1 MSRQEGRKIKGDR
14 SDHSIYIWLALVAG
28 LIIAFGLAWRT
39 NSAAA
44 AVAQAP
50 KSYPAPA
57 SLDSLGRYLRPIAL
71 TSARRP
77 AEATELFVRPD
88 YYAQPDRGD
97 WPDDGVRAPSGPA
110 RPRWVVSAILL
121 TDAQRMAVVNDS
133 VVVVGST
140 LPGGARIV
148 EIQSDRVVLQES
160 GGVRRVISLNR

>member
-1 MSRQEGRKIKGDR
+1 MGDR
-14 SDHSIYIWLALVAG
+14 PDQSNYIWLALVAG
-28 LIIAFGLAWRT
+28 LIIAFGVAWRT

-57 SLDSLGRYLRPIAL
+57 ALDSLRRYLQPIAL

-77 AEATELFVRPD
+77 AEATELFIRQD
-88 YYAQPDRGD
+88 YYAQPDRAEFTDNGA
-97 WPDDGVRAPSGPA
+97 RAPSGPT

-121 TDAQRMAVVNDS
+121 TDAQKMAVVNDS

>member
-1 MSRQEGRKIKGDR
+1 MSLREGRKIKGDR
-14 SDHSIYIWLALVAG
+14 SDQSIYIWLALVAG
-28 LIIAFGLAWRT
+28 LIIAFGFAWRT

-57 SLDSLGRYLRPIAL
+57 TLDSLGRYLRPIAL
-71 TSARRP
+71 TAARRP
-77 AEATELFVRPD
+77 AEATELFVRED
-88 YYAQPDRGD
+88 YYAQPNRGEWED
-97 WPDDGVRAPSGPA
+97 VARAPSGPA

>member
-1 MSRQEGRKIKGDR
+1 M
-14 SDHSIYIWLALVAG
+14 
-28 LIIAFGLAWRT
+28 IIAFGVAWRT

-44 AVAQAP
+44 AVVKVP
-50 KSYPAPA
+50 RSYLAPA
-57 SLDSLGRYLRPIAL
+57 ALDSLGRYLRPIAL
-71 TSARRP
+71 TSARTP
-77 AEATELFVRPD
+77 AEAVELFAREE
-88 YYAQPDRGD
+88 YYAQPERAERM
-97 WPDDGVRAPSGPA
+97 DDGVRLPAGPV

>member
-1 MSRQEGRKIKGDR
+1 MNPREGRKIKGDR
-14 SDHSIYIWLALVAG
+14 SDQSNYIWLALVAG
-28 LIIAFGLAWRT
+28 SIIAFGLAWRT

-44 AVAQAP
+44 AVARAP
-50 KSYPAPA
+50 TSYPAPA
-57 SLDSLGRYLRPIAL
+57 ALDSLGRYVRPIAL

-77 AEATELFVRPD
+77 AEAAELFVRED
-88 YYAQPDRGD
+88 YYAQPDREE
-97 WPDDGVRAPSGPA
+97 WTDDAARAPSGPV

>member
-1 MSRQEGRKIKGDR
+1 M
-14 SDHSIYIWLALVAG
+14 
-28 LIIAFGLAWRT
+28 AWRA

-44 AVAQAP
+44 AVAREP
-50 KSYPAPA
+50 KRYAA
-57 SLDSLGRYLRPIAL
+57 AAALDSLGQYLRPVAL

-77 AEATELFVRPD
+77 AAAAELFARED
-88 YYAQPDRGD
+88 YYAQPARVERGYET
-97 WPDDGVRAPSGPA
+97 PSGPT

-148 EIQSDRVVLQES
+148 EIQSDRVVLQE